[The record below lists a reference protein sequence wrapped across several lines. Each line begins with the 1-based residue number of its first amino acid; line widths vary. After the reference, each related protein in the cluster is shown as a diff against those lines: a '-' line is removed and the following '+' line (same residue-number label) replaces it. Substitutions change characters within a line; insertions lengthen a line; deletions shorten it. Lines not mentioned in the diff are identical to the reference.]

1 MLDLIKDVS
10 PLQLLLMCVGLLFI
24 VFSFKDDI
32 ISLFKSIKLPKKDDD
47 IDLTK
52 IVSKW
57 EDLSDSCRDA
67 NLIDAYDKL
76 QEVFPLLVEVRDEEE
91 S

>member
-32 ISLFKSIKLPKKDDD
+32 TSLFKSIKLPKKNDD

-52 IVSKW
+52 IFSKFYMGRFIR
-57 EDLSDSCRDA
+57 L
-67 NLIDAYDKL
+67 L
-76 QEVFPLLVEVRDEEE
+76 QGCEFDRRI
-91 S
+91 

>member
-1 MLDLIKDVS
+1 MLDLVKSIS
-10 PLQLLLMCVGLLFI
+10 PIQLVLMCVGLLFI

-32 ISLFKSIKLPKKDDD
+32 LSLFKSIRLPNKNDD

-67 NLIDAYDKL
+67 NLKEAYNKL
-76 QEVFPLLVEVRDEEE
+76 QEVFPLLVEVDD
-91 S
+91 